1 MLAFSDFFL
10 LLPIQEHAASQP
22 PGFLESTSLEDC
34 LLSAFHIPL
43 SLALNFEATG
53 LFISNDCYPK
63 GTNLSLLLVGSTTS
77 LGLPLGQYFYEG
89 IHKSPFCGVGS
100 IHHDS

>member
-1 MLAFSDFFL
+1 MLAFGDFFL

-34 LLSAFHIPL
+34 LLSAFGIPL
-43 SLALNFEATG
+43 EATR

-89 IHKSPFCGVGS
+89 IHKSPFYGVVS
-100 IHHDS
+100 IHRDS